1 MVKCQNCENLIAI
14 FINNDNCQKRKEK
27 VLTCLSARFSVH
39 CPSQLVLHTL
49 TAMPYT
55 NNREDSRKNAK
66 PTTITKIVYVHED
79 MAMKDMI
86 VKVLDN
92 IKRRDLLGTS

>member
-1 MVKCQNCENLIAI
+1 
-14 FINNDNCQKRKEK
+14 
-27 VLTCLSARFSVH
+27 
-39 CPSQLVLHTL
+39 
-49 TAMPYT
+49 MPYT